1 MAITRAVASS
11 ITQGLPKSK
20 STLSG
25 NLPILSGSYESIA
38 TVTVGAGGQSTVSF
52 TSIPSTYK
60 HLQLRCSIMNTTT
73 NNPRFT
79 LNNDTIGANYYMHS
93 IYNNN
98 PNVSTYNEANN
109 AGGIAFAY
117 NESTTSPTASITD
130 ILDYSN
136 TNKYKTS
143 RIMSGYDANGTGYIF
158 YRSGL
163 WMSTSA
169 VNRIDIT
176 STGGN
181 LAQYSSFALYGIL

>member
-1 MAITRAVASS
+1 MLNNIAALHPAATA
-11 ITQGLPKSK
+11 L
-20 STLSG
+20 
-25 NLPILSGSYESIA
+25 NSYESIMTA
-38 TVTVGAGGQSTVSF
+38 TVGAGGQSSISF
-52 TSIPSTYK
+52 TSIPSSYK
-60 HLQLRCSIMNTTT
+60 HLQIRCSIMNTTT

-79 LNNDTIGANYYMHS
+79 LNNDTTGANYYMHS

-98 PNVSTYNEANN
+98 PNVATYNEANN

-117 NESTTSPTASITD
+117 NESTTSPTASIVD

-143 RIMSGYDANGTGYIF
+143 RIMSGYDSNGAGYLF

-169 VNRIDIT
+169 VTRIDMT
-176 STGGN
+176 ATGGTF
-181 LAQYSSFALYGIL
+181 AQYSSFALYGIKG